1 MFKTRNL
8 KKYSISLLF
17 GILFLVVSVL
27 ISMGFFNHQ
36 LNDFAFGSFSSELSK
51 NNLIV
56 YYTSYFSGTL
66 LALFGYSS
74 YLIPVFF
81 IIFGIKKIIN
91 IKTNFFFIHLIFL
104 ILGISL
110 LSLLMIFFRFDTN
123 IIGLFGINFIYTNL
137 YETINN
143 DLYYYVL
150 IFVIFIFSVFFIL
163 YGLTIKNKI
172 VFIIFKFCIALFF
185 SIFKNLKL
193 NFIYSVFKKIQFKPN
208 EENPERKLLRKN
220 KISKKEPGFFKNN
233 REYSSTT
240 KDVFAHSS
248 NKYSLPP
255 LSLLKKTERTKYDT
269 RDQLKINQERAK
281 RLERAEK
288 TEKAERAKTAE
299 RAKSN
304 HAFDPFDNS

>member
-1 MFKTRNL
+1 
-8 KKYSISLLF
+8 
-17 GILFLVVSVL
+17 
-27 ISMGFFNHQ
+27 
-36 LNDFAFGSFSSELSK
+36 
-51 NNLIV
+51 
-56 YYTSYFSGTL
+56 
-66 LALFGYSS
+66 
-74 YLIPVFF
+74 
-81 IIFGIKKIIN
+81 
-91 IKTNFFFIHLIFL
+91 
-104 ILGISL
+104 
-110 LSLLMIFFRFDTN
+110 MIFFRFDTN

-150 IFVIFIFSVFFIL
+150 IFVIFIFSVFFTL

-193 NFIYSVFKKIQFKPN
+193 NFIYSVFKKIQFKPI

-240 KDVFAHSS
+240 KDNFSHSS

-255 LSLLKKTERTKYDT
+255 LSLL
-269 RDQLKINQERAK
+269 
-281 RLERAEK
+281 
-288 TEKAERAKTAE
+288 
-299 RAKSN
+299 
-304 HAFDPFDNS
+304 